1 MDKKLEKAY
10 GELEFYISAKRLKD
24 LLHNTDIDLG
34 EYGEYTAD
42 QLLTIYNIYNKC
54 DKGVYE
60 KRVADIL
67 FNIYNI
73 VIELDIALVMN
84 PNNQALRDRNMALN
98 NILSIYGIRTRIDL
112 NDIMD
117 KKLYDGCDELPDEER
132 LLKLVKNIIPEKKV

>member
-1 MDKKLEKAY
+1 MDKKLEKVY
-10 GELEFYISAKRLKD
+10 EELKFYIGSKRLKD
-24 LLHNTDIDLG
+24 LLHDTDIDLG
-34 EYGEYTAD
+34 EYEKYTPN

-54 DKGVYE
+54 DKGIYS

-67 FNIYNI
+67 FLIYKI
-73 VIELDIALVMN
+73 ALELDIALVMN
-84 PNNQALRDRNMALN
+84 PSNKALRDRNMALY